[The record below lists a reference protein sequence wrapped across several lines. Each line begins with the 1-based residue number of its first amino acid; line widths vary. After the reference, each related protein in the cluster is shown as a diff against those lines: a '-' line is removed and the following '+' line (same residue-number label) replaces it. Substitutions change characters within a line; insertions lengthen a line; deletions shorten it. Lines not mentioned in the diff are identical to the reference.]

1 MIYFIQ
7 QYKIKEGDPMPQ
19 NYTFIIHSDI
29 MYAINKHNNIMP
41 GERLTFLD
49 GAILCFIKSFQDK
62 GQKFYMSN
70 KELSK
75 LFISNESTIQRSIN
89 RLISMQL
96 LSSEKIYYGQQP
108 RRYLTYNE
116 WTLQELMEM
125 K

>member
-1 MIYFIQ
+1 
-7 QYKIKEGDPMPQ
+7 MPQ
-19 NYTFIIHSDI
+19 EYSFLIFSNI
-29 MYAINKHNNIMP
+29 MYAIDKHNNIIP
-41 GERLTFLD
+41 GERMTLLD
-49 GAILCFIKSFQDK
+49 GALLCLVKSFQDR

-75 LFISNESTIQRSIN
+75 LFVSNESTIQRSLK

-116 WTLQELMEM
+116 VELKRFIEM